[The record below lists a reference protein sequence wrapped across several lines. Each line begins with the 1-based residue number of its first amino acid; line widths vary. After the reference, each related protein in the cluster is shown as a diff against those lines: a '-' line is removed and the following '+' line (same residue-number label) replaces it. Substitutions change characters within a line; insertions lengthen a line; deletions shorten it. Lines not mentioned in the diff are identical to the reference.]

1 MHNQPLW
8 PFVIYSIAVIL
19 ISAAM
24 VVASYLLGQRHRGGD
39 TEEPYES
46 GILATGS
53 ARMRF
58 DVKFYMIAMFFIIFD
73 LESVFIFAWSV
84 SLFETGWTGYI
95 EMAIF
100 ISVLLVMLIYLW
112 RIGAL
117 QWGPRKKSSMMQ
129 PMTEEDRHCP

>member
-1 MHNQPLW
+1 MGRQPLW
-8 PFVIYSIAVIL
+8 PFVVYTIAVIF

-24 VVASYLLGQRHRGGD
+24 IVASYLLGQRHREND

-58 DVKFYMIAMFFIIFD
+58 DIKFYMIAMFFIIFD

-84 SLFETGWTGYI
+84 SLFEAGWSGYLG
-95 EMAIF
+95 MLFF
-100 ISVLLVMLIYLW
+100 IGVLMVMLIYLW

-117 QWGPRKKSSMMQ
+117 EWGPRKRITATIQ
-129 PMTEEDRHCP
+129 ERQF

>member
-1 MHNQPLW
+1 MGRQPLW
-8 PFVIYSIAVIL
+8 PFVVYTIAVIF

-24 VVASYLLGQRHRGGD
+24 IVASYLLGQRHREND

-58 DVKFYMIAMFFIIFD
+58 DIKFYMIAMFFIIFD

-84 SLFETGWTGYI
+84 SLFEAGWSGYLG
-95 EMAIF
+95 MLLF
-100 ISVLLVMLIYLW
+100 IGVIMVMLIYLW

-117 QWGPRKKSSMMQ
+117 EWGPRKRKMATIQ
-129 PMTEEDRHCP
+129 ERQF

>member
-1 MHNQPLW
+1 MGRQPLW
-8 PFVIYSIAVIL
+8 PFVVYTIAVIF

-24 VVASYLLGQRHRGGD
+24 IVASYLLGQRHREND

-58 DVKFYMIAMFFIIFD
+58 DIKFYMIAMFFIIFD

-84 SLFETGWTGYI
+84 SLFEAGWSGYLG
-95 EMAIF
+95 MLLF
-100 ISVLLVMLIYLW
+100 IGVLMVMLIYLW

-117 QWGPRKKSSMMQ
+117 EWGPRKRITATIQ
-129 PMTEEDRHCP
+129 ERQF

>member
-1 MHNQPLW
+1 MNPVPLW
-8 PFVIYSIAVIL
+8 PFVLYAIAVI
-19 ISAAM
+19 IVAAVM
-24 VVASYLLGQRHRGGD
+24 VGASYLLGQRHRDRD

-58 DVKFYMIAMFFIIFD
+58 DIKFYMIAMFFIIFD

-84 SLFETGWTGYI
+84 SLFENGWPGYI
-95 EMAIF
+95 GMAVF
-100 ISVLLVMLIYLW
+100 ISVLLAMLVYLW

-117 QWGPRKKSSMMQ
+117 EWGPRKRKTAAMGEGNSVHEQ
-129 PMTEEDRHCP
+129 

>member
-1 MHNQPLW
+1 MNPVPLW
-8 PFVIYSIAVIL
+8 PFVLYAIAVI
-19 ISAAM
+19 IVAAVM
-24 VVASYLLGQRHRGGD
+24 VGASYLLGQRHRDRD

-58 DVKFYMIAMFFIIFD
+58 DIKFYMIAMFFIIFD

-84 SLFETGWTGYI
+84 SLFENGWPGYI
-95 EMAIF
+95 GMAVF
-100 ISVLLVMLIYLW
+100 ISVLLAMLVYLW

-117 QWGPRKKSSMMQ
+117 EWGPRKRITAAMGEGNSVHEQ
-129 PMTEEDRHCP
+129 

>member
-1 MHNQPLW
+1 MSRQPLW
-8 PFVIYSIAVIL
+8 PFVVYTIVVIF

-24 VVASYLLGQRHRGGD
+24 IVASYLLGQRHRESD

-58 DVKFYMIAMFFIIFD
+58 DIKFYMIAMFFIIFD

-84 SLFETGWTGYI
+84 SLFEAGWSGYLG
-95 EMAIF
+95 MLLF
-100 ISVLLVMLIYLW
+100 IGVLMVMLIYLW

-117 QWGPRKKSSMMQ
+117 EWGPRKRTTVTMQ
-129 PMTEEDRHCP
+129 QRQF

>member
-1 MHNQPLW
+1 MHTQPLW
-8 PFVIYSIAVIL
+8 SFVIYSVGVIL
-19 ISAAM
+19 VSAAM
-24 VVASYLLGQRHRGGD
+24 VIASYLLGQRHRGGD

-95 EMAIF
+95 EMVVF
-100 ISVLLVMLIYLW
+100 ILVLLVMLVYLW

-117 QWGPRKKSSMMQ
+117 HWGPQKRMSMVQ
-129 PMTEEDRHCP
+129 TTIREDRHCL

>member
-1 MHNQPLW
+1 MHRTGLW
-8 PFVIYSIAVIL
+8 PFVLYAAVVI
-19 ISAAM
+19 
-24 VVASYLLGQRHRGGD
+24 VVAGAMIAASFLLGQRHREND

-84 SLFETGWTGYI
+84 SLFETGWAGYV
-95 EMAIF
+95 EMALF
-100 ISVLLVMLIYLW
+100 ISVLAAMLIYLW

-117 QWGPRKKSSMMQ
+117 DWCPRQ
-129 PMTEEDRHCP
+129 RELPIQEERNGQ

>member
-1 MHNQPLW
+1 MYPVPLW
-8 PFVIYSIAVIL
+8 AFVIYAFSVI
-19 ISAAM
+19 IVAFAM
-24 VVASYLLGQRHRGGD
+24 VVASYLLGQRHRDSD

-58 DVKFYMIAMFFIIFD
+58 DIKFYMIAMFFIIFD

-84 SLFETGWTGYI
+84 SLFEVGWPGYVG
-95 EMAIF
+95 MAVF
-100 ISVLLVMLIYLW
+100 IAVLLAMLVYLW

-117 QWGPRKKSSMMQ
+117 EWGPRKRK
-129 PMTEEDRHCP
+129 TAAIVER